1 MLFVQQLRLEKMI
14 ETIKTFFGK
23 LRGQYGAR
31 RTVVEEGQLWRCTQ
45 CKMIFLNK
53 RIADEHPCMEEKV

>member
-1 MLFVQQLRLEKMI
+1 MI

-53 RIADEHPCMEEKV
+53 RIADEHPCIEGKV